1 MVQKAELERLIGIV
15 EAKLAALPSLPPIGG
30 SSDYLQRHEQLGA
43 YNRAADQALA
53 ELASAEGGKVRDKGC
68 DTSLRLGGF
77 TASCTH
83 GAAGAMH
90 NWLTGAKRR
99 LAKLEAAE

>member
-1 MVQKAELERLIGIV
+1 MARKEELERLIGIV
-15 EAKLAALPSLPPIGG
+15 EGKLAELPSLPPIGG
-30 SSDYLQRHEQLGA
+30 SSDYQQRHEQIGT

-83 GAAGAMH
+83 GAAGAMQ
-90 NWLTGAKRR
+90 NWLTGARRR
-99 LAKLEAAE
+99 LTKLEVA